1 MKKKLAAVL
10 LPIIAIILELLPY
23 GVVLNF
29 APGPGETLRQTYSY
43 FSLMP
48 FGYANVGPLFTAI
61 MTCVILLLA
70 VVLLFKDGKGIQKAL
85 FICSLIAVI
94 TSLMPLMFGL
104 SYFTMIAGCVTAVLV
119 AECLVVRK

>member
-23 GVVLNF
+23 GAVLNF

-48 FGYANVGPLFTAI
+48 FGYANFGPFITALL
-61 MTCVILLLA
+61 TCVILLLT
-70 VVLLFKDGKGIQKAL
+70 VVLLFKDSKGIRKSI
-85 FICSLIAVI
+85 FVCSIIAIV
-94 TSLMPLMFGL
+94 TSLMPLMFGF
-104 SYFTMIAGCVTAVLV
+104 SYLTVVGACITVVLA
-119 AECLVVRK
+119 AECLVMRK